1 MPMPIVMIR
10 ALRLG
15 IALALS
21 CGALAID
28 AVAQREPL
36 PNPGGFN
43 MFSKQQDVQVGQ
55 QNAAQVSK
63 QMPVLPDSS
72 PVTQYVQQL
81 GRKLAATMPQPTYPY
96 NFHVVQQKD
105 INAFALPGGPIFVNL
120 GTITAADNEAQL
132 AGVMAHE
139 MSHVYMRHSTKM
151 ATRQAL
157 AQAPLALL
165 GGMVGNGMIGQLA
178 QLGISFG
185 VNSYFLKYSRGDE
198 AQADATGAEIMYNAG
213 YNPVAMADFFRKL
226 EQGGGARGPQFLSD
240 HPNPGNRVQAV
251 SHEIS
256 SFPQKQFQQDSAQ
269 FQRAKQEAVGVRA
282 YTAQEIQQRAKQGG
296 FGYSGANPSTRGTAA
311 GNSALPNGNF
321 QTFNHQE
328 FQIRHPAN
336 WQVFGDQSSNL
347 TIAPRAGVS
356 QGSVALGV
364 IISGY
369 QPEGTASLDDAT
381 HQLMSSL
388 RQSNPDLRVIGHDED
403 IRVNGVAGKSVD
415 FIGTSPLQQNGRG
428 VRERD
433 WLVSLQRQDGSLL
446 YLVFISPDA
455 EFGQVRPAFE
465 EMLRSL
471 QMR

>member
-1 MPMPIVMIR
+1 
-10 ALRLG
+10 
-15 IALALS
+15 
-21 CGALAID
+21 
-28 AVAQREPL
+28 
-36 PNPGGFN
+36 
-43 MFSKQQDVQVGQ
+43 
-55 QNAAQVSK
+55 
-63 QMPVLPDSS
+63 
-72 PVTQYVQQL
+72 
-81 GRKLAATMPQPTYPY
+81 
-96 NFHVVQQKD
+96 
-105 INAFALPGGPIFVNL
+105 
-120 GTITAADNEAQL
+120 
-132 AGVMAHE
+132 
-139 MSHVYMRHSTKM
+139 
-151 ATRQAL
+151 
-157 AQAPLALL
+157 
-165 GGMVGNGMIGQLA
+165 MVGNGMIGQLA

-198 AQADATGAEIMYNAG
+198 SQADATGAEIMYNAG

-251 SHEIS
+251 SHEIA

-269 FQRAKQEAVGVRA
+269 FQRAKQEAVGVKA

-296 FGYSGANPSTRGTAA
+296 FGYGAGSASSSGMVAGSVAPS
-311 GNSALPNGNF
+311 GNF

-328 FQIRHPAN
+328 FQIQHPSN

-347 TIAPRAGVS
+347 TIAPPSGVS
-356 QGSVALGV
+356 RGSVALGV

-369 QPEGTASLDDAT
+369 QPEGSASLDDAT

-415 FIGTSPLQQNGRG
+415 FIGTSPLQQGGRA

-433 WLVSLQRQDGSLL
+433 WLVSLQRQDGTLL

-455 EFGQVRPAFE
+455 EFGQLRPTFE
-465 EMLRSL
+465 QMLRSL
-471 QMR
+471 QVR